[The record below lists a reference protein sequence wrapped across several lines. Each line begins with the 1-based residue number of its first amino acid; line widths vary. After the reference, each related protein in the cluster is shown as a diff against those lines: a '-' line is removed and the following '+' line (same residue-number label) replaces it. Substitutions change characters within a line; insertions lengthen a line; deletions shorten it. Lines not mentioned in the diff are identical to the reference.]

1 MCEFK
6 VFLDGK
12 KIFEEAVYVKSK
24 GNSIVLRNILGE
36 QKVFDECLI
45 QEVNVASEE
54 LNLTSTSSTL
64 GRERKDKNRNP
75 SSR

>member
-12 KIFEEAVYVKSK
+12 KIFEEAVYVKTK
-24 GNSIVLRNILGE
+24 GNRIVLRNILGE
-36 QKVFDECLI
+36 QKEFDDCYI

-54 LNLTSTSSTL
+54 LILASTSVT
-64 GRERKDKNRNP
+64 
-75 SSR
+75 

>member
-12 KIFEEAVYVKSK
+12 KIFEEAVYVKSN
-24 GNSIVLRNILGE
+24 GNSVVLRNILGE
-36 QKVFDECLI
+36 QRVFDQCLI

-54 LNLTSTSSTL
+54 LNLTSTSSKL
-64 GRERKDKNRNP
+64 EMERRDKN
-75 SSR
+75 